1 MAVSARKGYI
11 MKRSILLS
19 VVVILVCTLMSSC
32 MKEVAAETE
41 EISEEATVENT
52 EAVAI
57 EVLVS
62 TDGNAIVLGT
72 LIELDQSHVKI
83 STEDNQSLN
92 FNLNPE
98 TEYYS
103 GSAAELL
110 PGDEVAIVF
119 EGTLE
124 GLNTDNIKVL
134 TVSIAAEED
143 S

>member
-1 MAVSARKGYI
+1 